1 MKLES
6 DKPRQNTLLIV
17 LTMFDLIAAAAGAM
31 PFAMSA
37 LISGETDAAGHSNFP
52 IIMSVPVAAIVL
64 IIIAWVME
72 STGHP
77 KMARVLAGLPLLWGM
92 TVLFMLGGPNV

>member
-1 MKLES
+1 MKIDT

-31 PFAMSA
+31 PFAMSS
-37 LISGETDAAGHSNFP
+37 LISGETDAMGQSSFP
-52 IIMSVPVAAIVL
+52 MIMSVPVAAIVL
-64 IIIAWVME
+64 VIAAWIME

-77 KMARVLAGLPLLWGM
+77 KMARLVAALPLLWGM
-92 TVLFMLGGPNV
+92 TVLVMLGGPSV